1 MTLHDQGSFRL
12 VFPAWC
18 RYKARCPVLP
28 SQMPRLA
35 GTSTWSSVAPYV
47 GSLDAQHCS
56 AQGSLPANIPSD
68 DVSEKK
74 KLFLCPLFLTFS
86 CQIQIALSVVRTE
99 FPTAVF
105 NLGLYGIF
113 RPRLSVKKPHR
124 NCLDTYYSQQKC
136 FPTCSFIPLETATK
150 AFQITNKNFG

>member
-47 GSLDAQHCS
+47 CSLDAQHCS
-56 AQGSLPANIPSD
+56 AQGSLPASIPSD
-68 DVSEKK
+68 DVSEKRNCSSVPFFW
-74 KLFLCPLFLTFS
+74 LFHVRFKSPFLLLEQNFLQQYLTWDF
-86 CQIQIALSVVRTE
+86 TE
-99 FPTAVF
+99 F
-105 NLGLYGIF
+105 F
-113 RPRLSVKKPHR
+113 RPRLSVKKTHR

-136 FPTCSFIPLETATK
+136 FPTCTSIPFETATK